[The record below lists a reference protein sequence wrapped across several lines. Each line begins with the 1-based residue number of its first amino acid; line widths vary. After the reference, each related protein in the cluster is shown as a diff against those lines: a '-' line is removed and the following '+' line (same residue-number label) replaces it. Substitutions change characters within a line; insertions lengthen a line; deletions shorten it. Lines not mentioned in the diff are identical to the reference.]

1 MRIQVATQE
10 LKAVL
15 PAAFLNEPRQP
26 PDAEAGS
33 KVPVVVRGGR
43 EN

>member
-15 PAAFLNEPRQP
+15 PAPFLETAECQA
-26 PDAEAGS
+26 DVEAGVGAPS
-33 KVPVVVRGGR
+33 LRSEPLER
-43 EN
+43 